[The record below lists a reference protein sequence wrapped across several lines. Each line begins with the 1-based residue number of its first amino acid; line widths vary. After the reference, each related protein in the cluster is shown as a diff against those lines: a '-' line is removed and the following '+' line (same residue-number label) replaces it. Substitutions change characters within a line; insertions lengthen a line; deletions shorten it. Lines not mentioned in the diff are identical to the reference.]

1 MPRIAT
7 SRVADVEVAERLLA
21 EGRAEAL
28 GMTRALIADPELP
41 AKARAGRVGA
51 IVRCIGCNA
60 CIAHYHAGTALACAI
75 NPRTGRELRLAAPER
90 SRAPRRLV
98 VLGGGPAGIS
108 AATEAGRAGHE
119 VVLVERGETLGGQI
133 VLTGAAPAGRELAR
147 QFLADAER
155 QLAAAGVEVR
165 FGSDGLTGLE
175 ADAAVLATG
184 ARPYEDDRLA
194 LEDAEVLQA
203 WDVLRGQLPEGE
215 RIVVAD
221 WGGDPSGLDSAEVL
235 AAAGKQVTL
244 ATASVAVGELVHQY
258 RRNLYLQRLY
268 RAGVEVV
275 HHHRLE
281 SADRGAV
288 RLRNVFAPELV
299 TVVEAD
305 GLVLAL
311 GRVPLTVPEPE
322 GVIVERAGDCL
333 SPRSL
338 EEAVLEG
345 TLAARRA
352 LDRVGSR

>member
-1 MPRIAT
+1 M
-7 SRVADVEVAERLLA
+7 
-21 EGRAEAL
+21 
-28 GMTRALIADPELP
+28 
-41 AKARAGRVGA
+41 
-51 IVRCIGCNA
+51 
-60 CIAHYHAGTALACAI
+60 
-75 NPRTGRELRLAAPER
+75 
-90 SRAPRRLV
+90 
-98 VLGGGPAGIS
+98 LGGGPAGIA

-119 VVLVERGETLGGQI
+119 VVLLERGERLGGQI
-133 VLTGAAPAGRELAR
+133 ALAGAAPAGRELAR
-147 QFLADAER
+147 RFLADAER

-165 FGSDGLTGLE
+165 LGSDGARRASSRTRPCWRRARVRTRTTGSRSK
-175 ADAAVLATG
+175 
-184 ARPYEDDRLA
+184 ARRYCRPGTCS
-194 LEDAEVLQA
+194 
-203 WDVLRGQLPEGE
+203 RGQLPEGE

-221 WGGDPSGLDSAEVL
+221 WGGDPSGLDAAEVL